1 MPARPASTA
10 ARTQD
15 PSVAVVI
22 ATRFR
27 ETRLAFALEALA
39 AQTLDRDRFEVIV
52 VRASESADGALADV
66 PPGLPVRYITC
77 PVAGAAA
84 QRNLGWRAT
93 DAPLVAFTDDDC
105 RPAPDWLERL
115 LASAGGPETIVQGA
129 TRPDPDEEHLL
140 ARAPH
145 ARTMRV
151 EPPGPWGQ
159 TCNILY
165 PRAVLERAGG
175 FDERF
180 AHAGEATALL
190 QRALAVGARQVA
202 APGAV
207 VLHAVETP
215 ALGEHLR
222 SLRRWEL
229 VPAVVARHPQLRAGM
244 PLRLFWKT
252 RHATFTLALA

>member
-52 VRASESADGALADV
+52 VRASDSADGALADV
-66 PPGLPVRYITC
+66 PAGLPVRYITC

-93 DAPLVAFTDDDC
+93 DAPLIAFTDDDC

-115 LASAGGPETIVQGA
+115 LAADRGSTTMLQGR
-129 TRPDPDEEHLL
+129 TEPDPDERHLL
-140 ARAPH
+140 WGLARSWEITA
-145 ARTMRV
+145 ANGWEATRNMA
-151 EPPGPWGQ
+151 
-159 TCNILY
+159 Y
-165 PRAVLERAGG
+165 PRALLGRRRG
-175 FDERF
+175 F
-180 AHAGEATALL
+180 GEWF
-190 QRALAVGARQVA
+190 
-202 APGAV
+202 PGAW
-207 VLHAVETP
+207 
-215 ALGEHLR
+215 G
-222 SLRRWEL
+222 
-229 VPAVVARHPQLRAGM
+229 
-244 PLRLFWKT
+244 
-252 RHATFTLALA
+252 